1 MGSSKNVEFIIP
13 DWPAP
18 ENIKAAFSTRI
29 GGASQREYAGLNL
42 GLHVDDNH
50 DVVLANRQ
58 SIIEQLKLPAVPLYL
73 NQVHG
78 IDTVSADNHT
88 DDQFTIT
95 ADASWSDQSNRVL
108 AIMTADCLPVLLT
121 SECGT
126 AIAAMHAGWRGLVG
140 GVIENTVKCLPVE
153 ADALI
158 AWLGPAIGP
167 KCFEVGSEVK
177 AQFVSKQPGFA
188 DYFSPADAVED
199 KYLADLYGL
208 AAATL
213 TGLGVNSIHGGEH
226 CTYTDQKRFFS
237 HRRDAGKTGRMA
249 AFIWKT

>member
-1 MGSSKNVEFIIP
+1 MTIHKSAEFIIP

-18 ENIKAAFSTRI
+18 ANIKAAFTTRI
-29 GGASQREYAGLNL
+29 GGASQHEYAGLNL
-42 GLHVDDNH
+42 GLHVEDD
-50 DVVLANRQ
+50 DDAVLANRQ
-58 SIIEQLKLPAVPLYL
+58 TVIEELQLPAAPLYL

-78 IDTVSADNHT
+78 ICAVSAD
-88 DDQFTIT
+88 DDTRGQGTLT
-95 ADASWSDQSNRVL
+95 ADASWSAQSNCVL

-126 AIAAMHAGWRGLVG
+126 AIAAIHAGWRGLLD
-140 GVIENTVKCLPVE
+140 GVIENTVKSLPVGS
-153 ADALI
+153 DALM

-177 AQFVSKQPGFA
+177 AQFVAKHSSYS
-188 DYFSPADAVED
+188 DYFVPSLAQD
-199 KYLADLYGL
+199 KYLADLFAL
-208 AAATL
+208 ATATL
-213 TGLGVNSIHGGEH
+213 TACGVNSVHGGDH
-226 CTYTDQKRFFS
+226 CTYTDRRRFFS